1 MGVCF
6 MTQEKILRI
15 APNIKANSRD
25 LRSNMTDAEQH
36 LWRHLRMRQLN
47 GLKFRRQH
55 PCGNY
60 ILDFACLETKLA
72 IELDGSQ
79 HQQQIEYDK
88 NRTEWLNGKGW
99 KLLRFWNNEVLQ
111 SSESVLEAIDE
122 YCQK

>member
-1 MGVCF
+1 MAR
-6 MTQEKILRI
+6 EKLLRLT
-15 APNIKANSRD
+15 PTIKTNSRD

-36 LWRHLRMRQLN
+36 LWQHIRMRQLN

-60 ILDFACLETKLA
+60 ILDFACIEIKLA

-88 NRTEWLNGKGW
+88 NRTEWLRSEGW
-99 KLLRFWNNEVLQ
+99 KLLRFWNNDVLQ
-111 SSESVLEAIDE
+111 NSESVLEAINE
-122 YCQK
+122 YCQ

>member
-1 MGVCF
+1 VGVCF

-15 APNIKANSRD
+15 APNIKVNSRE

-60 ILDFACLETKLA
+60 ILDFACIEMKLA

-88 NRTEWLNGKGW
+88 NRTEWLNSEGW

-111 SSESVLEAIDE
+111 TSENVLEAIDE
-122 YCQK
+122 CCQK

>member
-1 MGVCF
+1 MGVA
-6 MTQEKILRI
+6 TLKNEKLPRI
-15 APNIKANSRD
+15 APTIKTNSRY

-36 LWRHLRMRQLN
+36 LWQHVRMRQLN

-60 ILDFACLETKLA
+60 ILDFACIEIKLA

-79 HQQQIEYDK
+79 HQQQIDYDK
-88 NRTEWLNGKGW
+88 NRTEWLKSEGW
-99 KLLRFWNNEVLQ
+99 NLLRFWNNEVLQ
-111 SSESVLEAIDE
+111 NSESVLEAINE

>member
-15 APNIKANSRD
+15 APNIKVNSRE

-60 ILDFACLETKLA
+60 ILDFACIEMKLA

-88 NRTEWLNGKGW
+88 NRTEWLNSEGW

-111 SSESVLEAIDE
+111 TSENVLEAIDE
-122 YCQK
+122 CCQK